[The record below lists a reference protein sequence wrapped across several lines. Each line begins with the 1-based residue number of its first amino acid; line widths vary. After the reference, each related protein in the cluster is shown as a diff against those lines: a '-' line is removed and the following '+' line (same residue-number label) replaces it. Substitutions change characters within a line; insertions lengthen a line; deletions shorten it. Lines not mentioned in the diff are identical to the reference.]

1 MSVLAVLVPGARRR
15 GIPPVATTLA
25 ETVPGL
31 ALVGACVA
39 ASYAAAALLPTLSP
53 LIWAVF
59 AGMAIVTVRPLGA
72 RFRPGVRVA
81 ARRLLRLGVALL
93 GLRLAAG
100 QLAGVGLPGLA
111 VILLVVPLTIGGTHL
126 LGRRLGCPPGLV
138 LLVATG
144 SAICGASAIV
154 AMDAAVESGE
164 DDVTVAVATV
174 TLFGTAA
181 LVLLPILDRLV
192 LHLPAAT
199 FGTWVGASV
208 HEVAQVV
215 SAATPAG
222 PAAVKVASVVKLT
235 RVLMLAPL
243 VLAVSLLRRRGGTVV
258 ERGALRAPIPLFVAG
273 FLLCVGV
280 ATSGVVPARLLA
292 HITSVDVGLLTASLA
307 GLGLSVD
314 VRQIVRLGW
323 RPMALGLGSWI
334 IAATTALTG
343 AALLVR

>member
-1 MSVLAVLVPGARRR
+1 MSVLAAFAPAARHRRVPPLGSALTGA
-15 GIPPVATTLA
+15 A
-25 ETVPGL
+25 PGL

-39 ASYAAAALLPTLSP
+39 VAYAAAALVPMLSP

-59 AGMAIVTVRPLGA
+59 IGMAVVAVRPLGA
-72 RFRPGVRVA
+72 RFEPGVRLA

-100 QLAGVGLPGLA
+100 QLVGVGLPGLA
-111 VILLVVPLTIGGTHL
+111 VVLLVVPLTIGGTHL

-154 AMDAAVESGE
+154 AMDAAVDGGE

-174 TLFGTAA
+174 TLFGTLA
-181 LVLLPILDRLV
+181 LVLLPLLDTLV
-192 LHLPAAT
+192 LHLPATT

-222 PAAVKVASVVKLT
+222 AAAVKVASVVKLT

-243 VLAVSLLRRRGGTVV
+243 VLAVSLLRRRGEAAG
-258 ERGALRAPIPLFVAG
+258 RGAVRRAPVPLFVAG
-273 FLLCVGV
+273 FLLCVAV
-280 ATSGVVPARLLA
+280 ATTGAVPPRLMA
-292 HITSVDVGLLTASLA
+292 DVTGIDVGILTASLA

-314 VRQIVRLGW
+314 VRRILHLGW
-323 RPMALGLGSWI
+323 RPMALGLGSWV
-334 IAATTALTG
+334 IAA
-343 AALLVR
+343 

>member
-1 MSVLAVLVPGARRR
+1 MSVLAALAPGSRHRWAAPA
-15 GIPPVATTLA
+15 GTALLDCL
-25 ETVPGL
+25 PGL
-31 ALVGACVA
+31 ALVSACVA
-39 ASYAAAALLPTLSP
+39 AAYSAAALLPMLSP

-59 AGMAIVTVRPLGA
+59 IGMAVVAARPLGV
-72 RFRPGVRVA
+72 RFQPGVRVA
-81 ARRLLRLGVALL
+81 SRRLLRLGVALL
-93 GLRLAAG
+93 GLRLGVG
-100 QLAGVGLPGLA
+100 QLVGVGLPGLA
-111 VILLVVPLTIGGTHL
+111 VILLVVPLTIGGTLL
-126 LGRRLGCPPGLV
+126 LGRRLGCPPGLT

-154 AMDAAVESGE
+154 AMDAAVEGDE

-181 LVLLPILDRLV
+181 LVVLPILDRLV

-222 PAAVKVASVVKLT
+222 AAAVKVASVVKLT

-243 VLAVSLLRRRGGTVV
+243 VLAVSLLRRRGGTV
-258 ERGALRAPIPLFVAG
+258 ERTAVRAPMPLFVAG
-273 FLLCVGV
+273 FLLCVAV
-280 ATSGVVPARLLA
+280 ATSGAVPARLMA
-292 HITSVDVGLLTASLA
+292 DIGAVDVGLLTASLA

-314 VRQIVRLGW
+314 VRRIARLGW

-334 IAATTALTG
+334 IAALTALGG